1 MNGRTGGTVRTG
13 ARFLT
18 LALLLMFVTTAGAQS
33 APRCGRDK
41 WVAVGADSAL
51 DALSAHVSRLESR
64 MDKSAGA
71 AVAFLFGGF
80 CALWAQNT
88 KRNPWAWF
96 FLGGFFNVI
105 AVLVLLAKN
114 ADDLRARDG
123 AAPVKSVA
131 PILAAI
137 LGVLLLLSFFVL
149 YWQS

>member
-1 MNGRTGGTVRTG
+1 MNGRTGGTVRIG

-18 LALLLMFVTTAGAQS
+18 LAWLLMFVTTAGAQS
-33 APRCGRDK
+33 AP
-41 WVAVGADSAL
+41 SAAGTNGSQSVQTQL
-51 DALSAHVSRLESR
+51 DALSAQVSRLESR

-149 YWQS
+149 YWRS